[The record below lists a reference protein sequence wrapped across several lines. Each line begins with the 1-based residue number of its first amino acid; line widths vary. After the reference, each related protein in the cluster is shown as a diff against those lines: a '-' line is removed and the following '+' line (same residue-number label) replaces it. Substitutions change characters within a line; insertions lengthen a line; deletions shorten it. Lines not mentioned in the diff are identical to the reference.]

1 MKCQKEKD
9 KHQMTLPI
17 SVIKKKKTKANS
29 DTDHRWLVTRGKGT
43 GGQAKGV
50 KGFNC
55 VTMDHN
61 QTFRGYQ
68 FLVYTEVTL

>member
-17 SVIKKKKTKANS
+17 SVIKKKKQKQTQIQT
-29 DTDHRWLVTRGKGT
+29 TDGWLPEGKPT

-55 VTMDHN
+55 VAMDHN
-61 QTFRGYQ
+61 
-68 FLVYTEVTL
+68 

>member
-17 SVIKKKKTKANS
+17 SVIKKNKTKANS

-61 QTFRGYQ
+61 
-68 FLVYTEVTL
+68 